1 MNEWILAAT
10 VLLIGGL
17 VPVAIAGL
25 VRDAMSAAAALNL
38 GGPVAALILLMLSEG
53 LHRQP
58 FVDLAVVLAVVS
70 FAGSVIIARFLEW
83 RVGTDA

>member
-17 VPVAIAGL
+17 LPLAAAALIS
-25 VRDAMSAAAALNL
+25 DAMAAAAALNL
-38 GGPVAALILLMLSEG
+38 GGPIAALILLLLAEG

-70 FAGSVIIARFLEW
+70 FAGSVIVARFLEW
-83 RVGTDA
+83 RV

>member
-17 VPVAIAGL
+17 VPLAVAAIVGD
-25 VRDAMSAAAALNL
+25 VMSAATALNL
-38 GGPVAALILLMLSEG
+38 GGPVAALILLLLSEG

-58 FVDLAVVLAVVS
+58 FVDLAVVLAIVS
-70 FAGSVIIARFLEW
+70 FAGSVIVVRFLEW
-83 RVGTDA
+83 RV

>member
-10 VLLIGGL
+10 VLLMGGL
-17 VPVAIAGL
+17 VPLAIAGL
-25 VRDAMSAAAALNL
+25 VGDVMSAAAALNL

-70 FAGSVIIARFLEW
+70 FAGSVIVARFLEW

>member
-17 VPVAIAGL
+17 VPLAIASCVG
-25 VRDAMSAAAALNL
+25 DAMSGAAALNV
-38 GGPVAALILLMLSEG
+38 GGPVAAMILLLLSEG

-58 FVDLAVVLAVVS
+58 FVDLAVVLAVIS
-70 FAGSVIIARFLEW
+70 FVGSVIIARFLEW
-83 RVGTDA
+83 RVGADA

>member
-1 MNEWILAAT
+1 VNEWILAAT

-17 VPVAIAGL
+17 VPLAIAGL
-25 VRDAMSAAAALNL
+25 VADAMSAAAALNL

-53 LHRQP
+53 LRRQP

-70 FAGSVIIARFLEW
+70 FAGSVIVARFLEW